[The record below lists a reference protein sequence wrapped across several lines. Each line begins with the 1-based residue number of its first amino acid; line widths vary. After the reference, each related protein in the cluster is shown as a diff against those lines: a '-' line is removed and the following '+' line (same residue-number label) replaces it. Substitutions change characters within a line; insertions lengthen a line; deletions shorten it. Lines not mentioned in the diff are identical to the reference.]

1 METHRSRCP
10 VNLALEIFGDKWTLL
25 IIRDIMFAG
34 KQSFRE
40 LLQSDEKIATN
51 ILTDRL
57 RKLEKQGI
65 LIPAADPNHQQK
77 IIYRLTEKGID
88 LLPVLVEIGN
98 WSIEHEPVDLKKHQH
113 AVELVSGGKP
123 LQKKLRRELAG
134 RHLRRE
140 DNA

>member
-1 METHRSRCP
+1 MEKHRSKCP

-34 KQSFRE
+34 KQTFRE

-57 RKLEKQGI
+57 RKLEQQGI
-65 LIPAADPNHQQK
+65 LHAGPDPAHQQK
-77 IIYRLTEKGID
+77 VIYRLTEKGID

-98 WSIEHEPVDLKKHQH
+98 WSIQHAPVDLKKHQH
-113 AVELVSGGKP
+113 AVKLVAGGQP
-123 LQKKLRRELAG
+123 LQKKIRKELAAHHLG
-134 RHLRRE
+134 RK
-140 DNA
+140 